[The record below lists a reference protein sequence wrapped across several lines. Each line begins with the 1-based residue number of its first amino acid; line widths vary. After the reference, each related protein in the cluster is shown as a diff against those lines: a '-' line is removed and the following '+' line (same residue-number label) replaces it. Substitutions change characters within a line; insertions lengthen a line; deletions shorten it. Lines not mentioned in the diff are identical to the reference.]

1 MDLES
6 IFGGQVL
13 HSREEALALLERK
26 GRIRLL
32 EAGPDLRIYWF
43 GVSSGENVRLC
54 LYNDGT
60 YQIYR

>member
-6 IFGGQVL
+6 IFKGQVL
-13 HSREEALALLERK
+13 HTREEVLALLQRK

-32 EAGPDLRIYWF
+32 EAGLDLRIYWF
-43 GVSSGENVRLC
+43 CDSSGENVRLC

-60 YQIYR
+60 YQIL